1 MKKEI
6 KIQKNRGMSYVELI
20 VVLSI
25 FSVMSSVAIYN
36 YGEFQAKI
44 DIKNLASD
52 IALKIVEAQK
62 SSVSGKFPPLAQ
74 QSGLSSTWKPSY
86 GVFFNLAWDNRS
98 FIYYADLNNDVGL
111 ANYDC
116 AGTDECVARIS
127 ITNNNS
133 ISALNVYY
141 QNDTTAYSLPDLT
154 INFKRPNADAI
165 IRSTPIPVPPTSPI
179 DYVQISITSPK
190 GATAQIKMYPSGR
203 IQVN

>member
-1 MKKEI
+1 M

-25 FSVMSSVAIYN
+25 FSAMTSVALFN
-36 YGEFQAKI
+36 YGTFQAKI

-62 SSVSGKFPPLAQ
+62 SALSGALNLNA
-74 QSGLSSTWKPSY
+74 GVNWKPSY

-98 FIYYADLNNDVGL
+98 FIYYADLNNDIGL
-111 ANYDC
+111 ASYDC
-116 AGTDECVARIS
+116 SGTDECIARIS

-133 ISALNVYY
+133 ISGLSVYY
-141 QNDTTAYSLPDLT
+141 QNDPTAYSLPDLT
-154 INFKRPNADAI
+154 IDFTRPNAGAV
-165 IRSTPIPVPPTSPI
+165 IRSTPIPVPPASPI
-179 DYVQISITSPK
+179 DYVQINITSPK
-190 GATAQIKMYPSGR
+190 GAAAQIKVYPSGR